1 MEYNNGKSDSSLCQI
16 HFARFSLVGFSKPVI
31 SYIAGLTAPKGKRM
45 GHAGAVISGGS
56 GDAKSKI
63 QALENAGVSVAPTP
77 ALMGQTLLEAL

>member
-1 MEYNNGKSDSSLCQI
+1 
-16 HFARFSLVGFSKPVI
+16 
-31 SYIAGLTAPKGKRM
+31 TAPKGKRM

-63 QALENAGVSVAPTP
+63 KALVNAGVSVSPTP